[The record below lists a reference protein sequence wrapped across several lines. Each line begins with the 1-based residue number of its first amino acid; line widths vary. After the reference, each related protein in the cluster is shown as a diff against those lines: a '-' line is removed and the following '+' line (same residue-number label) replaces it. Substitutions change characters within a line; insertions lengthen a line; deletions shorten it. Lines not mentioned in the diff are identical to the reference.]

1 MEAYNEGK
9 DIHAVT
15 ASQVFG
21 VPLDKVTQKMRSEAK
36 AVNFGIIY
44 GISDFGLARNL
55 NISVK
60 TAREYI
66 DNYFKT
72 YSAVK
77 EYMQSNV
84 DFAKK
89 NGYVATLTERKR
101 YIREINSSNYNLRQ
115 FGERAAMNMPLQGSS
130 ADIIKIAMIN
140 VAAALERENLNAKLI
155 LQVHDELVL
164 DCPEEEADR
173 AAEILKFEMEN
184 AVKLNVPLKVDVHTG
199 KNWYEAK

>member
-1 MEAYNEGK
+1 MIEAYNEGK

-21 VPLDKVTQKMRSEAK
+21 VPLEQVTHKMRSQAK

-44 GISDFGLARNL
+44 GISDFGLAKNL
-55 NISVK
+55 DIPVK

-77 EYMQSNV
+77 DYMNSNV
-84 DFAKK
+84 EFAKK
-89 NGYVATLTERKR
+89 NGYVATLTGRKR
-101 YIREINSSNYNLRQ
+101 YIREINSSNYNIRQ

-140 VAAALERENLNAKLI
+140 VVKALKKR
-155 LQVHDELVL
+155 D
-164 DCPEEEADR
+164 
-173 AAEILKFEMEN
+173 
-184 AVKLNVPLKVDVHTG
+184 
-199 KNWYEAK
+199 